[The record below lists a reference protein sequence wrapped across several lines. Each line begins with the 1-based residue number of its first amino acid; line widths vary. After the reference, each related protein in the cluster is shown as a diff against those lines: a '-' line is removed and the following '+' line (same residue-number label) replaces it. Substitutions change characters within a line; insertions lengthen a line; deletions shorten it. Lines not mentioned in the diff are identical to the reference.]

1 MRKLT
6 LLAKE
11 LFMIVVLMRFI
22 DQTVAIIALV
32 GKMRPLL
39 LVKCF
44 LKRVGKPDGR
54 KNLTMK
60 SCVWLQN
67 GSLGLIKGTKRL
79 LI

>member
-1 MRKLT
+1 
-6 LLAKE
+6 
-11 LFMIVVLMRFI
+11 
-22 DQTVAIIALV
+22 
-32 GKMRPLL
+32 
-39 LVKCF
+39 

-67 GSLGLIKGTKRL
+67 GSLGLIKGTRRL

>member
-39 LVKCF
+39 LVANMATPGPHTE
-44 LKRVGKPDGR
+44 R
-54 KNLTMK
+54 
-60 SCVWLQN
+60 
-67 GSLGLIKGTKRL
+67 
-79 LI
+79 